1 MMEIDYEKI
10 IEGIDDH
17 AIINL
22 MTELGADRY
31 RDEDGYIV
39 FPTIC
44 HNEDSAEASMKLYF
58 YKDTKLLVCYTE
70 DSNMSLFKFLRTYYE
85 TRGIDYDWY
94 EDIYQVILN
103 CSTYKGT
110 DIISSPSYK
119 SIKDKYSVQK
129 KQTELPAY
137 PEGVLDCFIKY
148 YPPEWLCDGI
158 TKEAMDKFN
167 IRFSISQN
175 KIIIPH
181 YDVNGRLVGI
191 RGRAL
196 NPDEVE
202 NVGKYMPVNVE
213 QTWYTHPLSLNL
225 YGLNFNKEN
234 IKKSGICYIF
244 EGEKSVLLSE
254 NFSTPNCAVAVCGS
268 NLNKF
273 SLNILLRE
281 CVPSEIVLCFDNE
294 ENQGEDKY
302 FDKLY
307 SICDKYKNYC
317 NFSFIYDRNGLTKHK
332 DSPVDRGE
340 AIFRELVKK
349 RVRVR

>member
-1 MMEIDYEKI
+1 MEIDYEKI
-10 IEGIDDH
+10 IEGIDDQ

-31 RDEDGYIV
+31 RDENGYII

-58 YKDTKLLVCYTE
+58 YKDSKIFMCYTE
-70 DSNMSLFKFLRTYYE
+70 DGPLSIFKFLKTYYE

-94 EDIYQVILN
+94 EDVYKVVLG
-103 CSTYKGT
+103 CSTYKGSDFT
-110 DIISSPSYK
+110 SPQKYK
-119 SIKDKYSVQK
+119 SIKDKYILPQKQVQ
-129 KQTELPAY
+129 LPEY
-137 PEGVLDCFIKY
+137 SKGVLDCFIKE
-148 YPPEWLCDGI
+148 YPVEWLQDGI
-158 TKEAMDKFN
+158 SKTAMDKFN

-202 NVGKYMPVNVE
+202 TFGKYMPVKIE

-234 IKKSGICYIF
+234 IKKSRVCYTF
-244 EGEKSVLLSE
+244 EAEKSVLLSE
-254 NFSTPNCAVAVCGS
+254 DFSTPNCAVAVCGS
-268 NLNKF
+268 SINKYA
-273 SLNILLRE
+273 LNILLRE
-281 CVPSEIVLCFDNE
+281 CAPAEIILCLDNE
-294 ENQGEDKY
+294 EKPGEDKY

-317 NFSFIYDRNGLTKHK
+317 NFSFIYDRDGLTRPK
-332 DSPVDRGE
+332 DAPVDRGE

-349 RVRVR
+349 RVKVR